1 MKKIIYSLLICSA
14 LLASYVPVTA
24 DNGAWKE
31 FYVATNGSD
40 QNPGTKDA
48 PFATVH
54 AAQEAVRAVNEDM
67 QGDIIVNIEEGYYFL
82 DETLDLRPE
91 DSGFNG
97 HRVIWKGAGED
108 KTVLSGGE
116 RVTGFTPSEIPD
128 VYVADYDSDMVL
140 QMSVDGVAA
149 YIAKSAS
156 YVEGVRKPA
165 SLDTEDWFLE
175 NPGAYPSD
183 HYGYY
188 NPETP
193 YQFDGFYMSK
203 DDIGFYNNADDM
215 IFRWD
220 CMFYATHITV
230 DRIEECKEDPSMV
243 QVVMEERAWD
253 AYLAT
258 QSNHYPRPNREF
270 HMMNALELLDAPG
283 EFYYDRHI
291 KKLYYMPR
299 EGEDIENSVIVAS
312 KLNQVMMVEGYDTDK
327 KVEALTF
334 DGITFSDSRMDL
346 LTNPSNYSQAHTG
359 QWNGGDGSDFVT
371 PAIYMDR
378 VNNIEFI
385 NNIVRNTGGIGL
397 LIYNGAT
404 NVRVEGNVFHDTGD
418 TALAVGAANHSDYQL
433 DFEAPL
439 PSGLPKYG
447 QSYMARDRFSDPVPQ
462 EHKDDPVNIAFD
474 LGARIFGSV
483 YRGTT
488 GSVVM
493 QGVLGG
499 DRNSGPDNHLI
510 NGISASGGKYAIN
523 QVWTSD
529 EDIQVYPDTHYWV
542 DDISMKYGEKAWVR
556 YDFMRPYSID
566 EVIVS
571 FSNPCVEAGGT
582 GDYEILVSNDRT
594 FAEGTYKVIATQNGE
609 APEAINRYKYDDD
622 TKYQHLMIRKTTP
635 GVMALSK
642 IWVLTT
648 DQKPWQKRERCAYL
662 TIDNNYIS
670 RAAYSLEHGN
680 GMCITDIENSTIK
693 HNRVENIGYTGIA
706 TGYQWSCFKT
716 GSWDNEIAYNYI
728 RNVAQNNLDGGGFY
742 NLGPQIGSS
751 LHHNF
756 ISRTNQ
762 AANSLYTDNGTSYFD
777 IHHNWLQSGRYAI
790 APYTRNITSSTGVAF
805 NKFYTN
811 FGTFTLVQDLAKDDQ
826 VVWEYPIPSIIG
838 QPTAE
843 SYDTVANAGLEPEY
857 AHIMDLVPQDVRTFS
872 YHHYD
877 HNVAAYYD
885 ENSGARQE
893 RIDNTKEELTAVIDN
908 AKFGEGL
915 GMYPTEVLAEVQAML
930 NYMDDENQSDW
941 AKRFTTAEEFVDDLS
956 KKMNRYSY
964 ADTLKMCED
973 IISAGTE
980 DSTLYEE
987 SAFATFKK
995 TVEAVK
1001 ANSEMSEYARLS
1013 SLEEAYN
1020 TVMATMSSN
1029 KIKNVV
1035 IQGADEVIIDDEAKA
1050 VTVHMPLTASFV
1062 VEDINIIPEGGA
1074 KIARVLKGQMDLSKG
1089 IEVPV
1094 YNPRNGEYATWTVK
1108 AITTPAV
1115 GGAIEGDVWTTNTNE
1130 TGFVRGGED
1139 GSVTLC
1145 GLDYA
1150 YMSTATGGDSKT
1162 KMTIKPT
1169 NPNINKAFT
1178 MILGAN
1184 KAEDFDYG
1192 HKNAEYNHCAV
1203 EFTNDTAKF
1212 YKVSGGVKTLIDS
1225 VYSGIKWN
1233 EKNELEYEIKEIN
1246 DNTHFR
1252 IYLNGKAI
1260 LSEVIQKHSYGRYIG
1275 FHTPKTNLT
1284 IY

>member
-1 MKKIIYSLLICSA
+1 MKKVIYSLLICSA

-54 AAQEAVRAVNEDM
+54 AAQEAVRTVNKDM

-82 DETLDLRPE
+82 DKTLDLRQE

-108 KTVLSGGE
+108 KSVLSGGE
-116 RVTGFTPSEIPD
+116 RVTGFKPSEIPD
-128 VYVADYDSDMVL
+128 VYVADYDADMVM

-149 YIAKSAS
+149 YMSKSAS
-156 YVEGVRKPA
+156 YVKGVQKPA
-165 SLDTEDWFLE
+165 VLDTEEWFLA
-175 NPGAYPSD
+175 NPNAMQGD
-183 HYGYY
+183 HYNYY
-188 NPETP
+188 NPETQ

-203 DDIGFYNNADDM
+203 EDIGFYNNADDM

-220 CMFYATHITV
+220 CMFYSSHITV
-230 DRIEECKEDPSMV
+230 DRIEECKEDSSMV

-253 AYLAT
+253 YYLKQA
-258 QSNHYPRPNREF
+258 SNGLPRPNREF

-299 EGEDIENSVIVAS
+299 EGEDMENSVIVAS
-312 KLNQVMMVEGYDTDK
+312 KLNQVMIVEGYDTDQ
-327 KVEALTF
+327 KVENVSF

-346 LTNPSNYSQAHTG
+346 LTNIGNYAQAHVVG
-359 QWNGGDGSDFVT
+359 WKGFIT
-371 PAIYMDR
+371 PMIYVDR
-378 VNNIEFI
+378 ANNIEFI

-397 LIYNGAT
+397 LLYNGVT
-404 NVRVEGNVFHDTGD
+404 NARVEGNVFHDTGD
-418 TALAVGAANHSDYQL
+418 TALAVGAGNHSDYNL
-433 DFEAPL
+433 DFEAPK
-439 PSGLPKYG
+439 PSGIVKYG
-447 QSYMARDRFSDPVPQ
+447 ENCMARDRFSDPVPQ
-462 EHKDDPVNIAFD
+462 EHKNDPVNIAFD
-474 LGARIFGSV
+474 LGERIFSSV
-483 YRGTT
+483 SIGTVGNT
-488 GSVVM
+488 VAS
-493 QGVLGG
+493 GVYGG
-499 DRNSGPDNHLI
+499 DMGSSADNHWT
-510 NGISASGGKYAIN
+510 NGIGSSGGKYALN

-529 EDIQVYPDTHYWV
+529 EDIYVYPDTYYWV
-542 DDISMKYGEKAWVR
+542 DDLSVEYGEKAWVR

-571 FSNPCVEAGGT
+571 FNAPCVEAGGT

-662 TIDNNYIS
+662 TIENNYIS
-670 RAAYSLEHGN
+670 RAGYALEHGN
-680 GMCITDIENSTIK
+680 GICVADVENSTIK
-693 HNRVENIGYTGIA
+693 HNHVENIGYTGIA

-716 GSWDNEIAYNYI
+716 GSWDNEISYNYVH
-728 RNVAQNNLDGGGFY
+728 NVAQNNLDGGGIY

-762 AANSLYTDNGTSYFD
+762 GMRSVYTDNGTSYLD
-777 IHHNWLQSGRYAI
+777 IHHNWMQSGRNALS
-790 APYTRNITSSTGVAF
+790 PYQRNITNSMGIAF
-805 NKFYTN
+805 NKFYAN
-811 FGTFTLVQDLAKDDQ
+811 FGTFTKVDDASMEDQ
-826 VVWEYPIPSIIG
+826 VIWEYPILSVIG

-857 AHIMDLVPQDVRTFS
+857 AHLMDLVPQDVRTFS

-877 HNVAAYYD
+877 HNLASYYN
-885 ENSGARQE
+885 ENSGARQQ
-893 RIDNTKEELTAVIDN
+893 RINNTKEELTTVVEEG
-908 AKFGEGL
+908 KFGEGL
-915 GMYPTEVLAEVQAML
+915 GMYPTEVLAEVQEML

-941 AKRFTTAEEFVDDLS
+941 TKRFTEVEEFVDDLS
-956 KKMNRYSY
+956 KKMNRFSY

-973 IISAGTE
+973 VIAAGTE
-980 DSTLYEE
+980 DSTLYEK
-987 SAFATFKK
+987 SAFTEFKK

-1013 SLEEAYN
+1013 RLEEAYN
-1020 TVMATMSSN
+1020 TVSATMSSN
-1029 KIKNVV
+1029 KIKKVV
-1035 IQGADEVIIDDEAKA
+1035 IEGADEVIIDDETRS
-1050 VTVHMPLTASFV
+1050 VTIYMPLGASFV

-1074 KIARVLKGQMDLSKG
+1074 KIARILKGQIDISKE
-1089 IEVPV
+1089 INIPL
-1094 YNPRNGEYATWTVK
+1094 YNPRNSEYVTWTLK
-1108 AITTPAV
+1108 AITTPVAD
-1115 GGAIEGDVWTTNTNE
+1115 GSIEGDIWTTNTHE
-1130 TGFVRGGED
+1130 TGFARGGED

-1145 GLDYA
+1145 ALDYA
-1150 YMSTATGGDSKT
+1150 YMSTVTGGDNKT

-1169 NPNINKAFT
+1169 NPNTNKAFT

-1192 HKNAEYNHCAV
+1192 NKNAEYNHCVV
-1203 EFTNDTAKF
+1203 EFANDTANF
-1212 YKVSGGVKTLIDS
+1212 YKVSEGVKTLIDS

-1233 EKNELEYEIKEIN
+1233 DVNELEYEIKEIN

-1275 FHTPKTNLT
+1275 FHTPKTNIT
-1284 IY
+1284 VY